1 MQLQEGAA
9 LIWKGSSLQPST
21 FSDETENGFSA
32 SCDALGEFPAFL
44 FSRWDLQSSQLFQ
57 QHQALKIHFLT
68 LGQPPSLPGFNFLLL
83 AGKNP
88 PSEDHTLSQAVISI
102 QDMWMCEETQAEQ
115 GKAAGMQGSVL
126 GTHSLPATSCS
137 F

>member
-1 MQLQEGAA
+1 MDFQTLVM
-9 LIWKGSSLQPST
+9 LWKNSLHF
-21 FSDETENGFSA
+21 FSPG
-32 SCDALGEFPAFL
+32 GI
-44 FSRWDLQSSQLFQ
+44 LQSSQLGLFQ
-57 QHQALKIHFLT
+57 QHQALKMHFLT
-68 LGQPPSLPGFNFLLL
+68 LGHPQILPVFNFLLL

-88 PSEDHTLSQAVISI
+88 PSEDHTLPQVVISI
-102 QDMWMCEETQAEQ
+102 QDMWMCEEIQAEQ